1 MSKRID
7 NIVNKLTNYIGEQV
21 QTEVEPALGVKY
33 RKDVNVPMFGSLC
46 FICKD
51 GGSANILVNYLQN
64 NIVFNLTNKEY
75 SWYSLASKSN
85 EQIHVWT
92 IRDFEKMRGYKY
104 QAIFIQDDIY
114 DHALADKVSIHA
126 LYVNE
131 LIPPME
137 PWVFRLPN
145 PMANIKT
152 KPLPTKTVF
161 KEQ

>member
-7 NIVNKLTNYIGEQV
+7 NIVNELTNCIENQM
-21 QTEVEPALGVKY
+21 QTEVEMALGVKH
-33 RKDVNVPMFGSLC
+33 RKDVGMPMFGALC

-64 NIVFNLTNKEY
+64 NMGFELTCQDCN
-75 SWYSLASKSN
+75 WYSLKSKSN
-85 EQIHVWT
+85 ERINVWT
-92 IRDFEKMRGYKY
+92 VEDFEKTRGYNY

-114 DHALADKVSIHA
+114 DHALADKVSLHA

-137 PWVFRLPN
+137 PWVFRLP
-145 PMANIKT
+145 
-152 KPLPTKTVF
+152 
-161 KEQ
+161 KE